1 MEDNRIKACRIR
13 KLKEKQAEEN
23 TKTQTEEKEEN

>member
-13 KLKEKQAEEN
+13 KLKKKPAE
-23 TKTQTEEKEEN
+23 EEKEISEEKEDK